1 MKIYFDSS
9 HHYSPLERH
18 QGGVARY
25 HKEVKSALKTLF
37 GLNDTPQGGNRM
49 CAILVL
55 VLALMTTLAFAD
67 EAATL
72 FQQGN
77 QAYQAGDYEQA
88 AAAFERIIA
97 LEKENWQVYYNLGN
111 AYFKQRKTG
120 LAILN
125 YERAL
130 RRNRSNEDLQ
140 FNLDLANL
148 AITDRILEPPR
159 SVVVAW
165 LTEALNFFSHEQA
178 AGWALV
184 FWWGALLGLIFFWA
198 GKHDALRRVG
208 RVSAWSF
215 GALCLFFALVFATQW
230 YKQSTEQFGIVMEQR
245 VVARS
250 SPGADATE
258 VFIIHEGAKVKLQ
271 EQNGAWQRIRLAD
284 GKVGWLKAESL
295 AKI

>member
-1 MKIYFDSS
+1 MRRLRSKISFAS
-9 HHYSPLERH
+9 YSPLE
-18 QGGVARY
+18 GGQWGV
-25 HKEVKSALKTLF
+25 VSQLKKAHSSHGENRLRAVTFIIFLLF
-37 GLNDTPQGGNRM
+37 
-49 CAILVL
+49 ASF
-55 VLALMTTLAFAD
+55 AFAD
-67 EAATL
+67 DPAML

-77 QAYQAGDYEQA
+77 QAYQAGDYAQA

-97 LEKENWQVYYNLGN
+97 LKKENWQVYYNLGN

-130 RRNRSNEDLQ
+130 SRNRSNEDLQ
-140 FNLDLANL
+140 FNLALANL

-165 LTEALNFFSHEQA
+165 LTGALNFFSHEQA

-184 FWWGALLGLIFFWA
+184 FWWGALLGVIFLWA
-198 GKHDALRRVG
+198 AKQDTLRRVG
-208 RVSAWSF
+208 RVAAWSC
-215 GALCLFFALVFATQW
+215 GAFCLFFALVFALQW
-230 YKQSTEQFGIVMEQR
+230 YEQSTEQYGIVMEQR